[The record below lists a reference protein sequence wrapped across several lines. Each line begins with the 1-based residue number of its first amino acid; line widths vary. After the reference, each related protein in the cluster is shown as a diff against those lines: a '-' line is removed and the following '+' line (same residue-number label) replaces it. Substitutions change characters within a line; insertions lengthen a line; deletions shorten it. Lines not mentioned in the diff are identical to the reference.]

1 MTARLSYSCCSYT
14 VCVLVL
20 FHQYKAGIGALLREG
35 AIVVTEDSL
44 TLVPEADRQPMPA
57 EPYSGK
63 SPRGWAA
70 PDAAVLFVGNLGF
83 NVDKMELA
91 AAIEQVH
98 PYLSPI

>member
-1 MTARLSYSCCSYT
+1 MTTRFSHSCSYT
-14 VCVLVL
+14 VCVRVL

-44 TLVPEADRQPMPA
+44 TLVPEADRKPMPA

-70 PDAAVLFVGNLGF
+70 PDAAVLFVGNLAF

>member
-1 MTARLSYSCCSYT
+1 
-14 VCVLVL
+14 L

-44 TLVPEADRQPMPA
+44 TLVPEADRQPLPA

-70 PDAAVLFVGNLGF
+70 PDAAVLFVGNLAF

-91 AAIEQVH
+91 AAIEQVRARYH
-98 PYLSPI
+98 DPSRSPFPTSSLTSTA